1 MIYIS
6 VDNDHHGGLAI
17 SLIKKYGFPA
27 DEIMFISHISRRNN
41 TIPTSKY
48 LSHVI
53 VGHPL
58 SGGSGYK
65 TPMTYIRSYFHQ
77 RRLNQAFQFKP
88 DDTLVIITEYQIN
101 NALLARSMKRA
112 GGTVLLFDE
121 GIGFYFNNSPFQNK
135 RITALNALYLRI
147 YNLVFRVLDIPV
159 IAKKGFEGR
168 MHVRIRD
175 TLIDR
180 IYSRMRLPIDRS
192 CVIRGYRNLLAS
204 EAASEAKMRDTAIFF
219 ANNLTCFGVQDQ
231 EIKLSQDA
239 LRLMAARFSKVYLKI
254 HPADVAEKNDIFR
267 FYTDLAQKFSNVQ
280 IVEAGLTANDAIEQL
295 RPGVVVGSLGASMF
309 DAFFFGCQPVFLFH
323 LLPPVEE
330 FEVCKFTL
338 DGIRYNYIGSL
349 DDISPDY
356 NCGVN
361 VGALLY
367 EDEEPWWK
375 TITSDS
381 RNGLPAATMPD
392 TETCKAANR

>member
-41 TIPTSKY
+41 TIPASNY
-48 LSHVI
+48 RRHVI
-53 VGHPL
+53 AGHPL

-65 TPMTYIRSYFHQ
+65 TPLSYIRSFFHQ
-77 RRLNQAFQFKP
+77 RKLNQAFQFKS
-88 DDTLVIITEYQIN
+88 DDVLVIITEYQIN
-101 NALLARSMKRA
+101 NALLARSMKQA

-135 RITALNALYLRI
+135 RTTALNNLYLRL
-147 YNLVFRVLDIPV
+147 YNLAFRVLGIPAL
-159 IAKKGFEGR
+159 AKKGFEGR
-168 MHVRIRD
+168 MHVRIKD
-175 TLIDR
+175 ELIDR

-192 CVIRGYRNLLAS
+192 SVVHGYRNLLAS
-204 EAASEAKMRDTAIFF
+204 DAAREAKMRDTAIFF
-219 ANNLTCFGVQDQ
+219 ANNLTCFGVQAQD
-231 EIKLSQDA
+231 IKLSEDA
-239 LRLMAARFSKVYLKI
+239 LRILADRFSKVYLKI
-254 HPADVAEKNDIFR
+254 HPADVAEENDIFR
-267 FYTDLAQKFSNVQ
+267 FYTDLAGKFGNVQ
-280 IVEAGLTANDAIEQL
+280 IVETAMTANEAIEQL

-338 DGIRYNYIGSL
+338 DSIGYHYIRSL
-349 DDISPDY
+349 DEISPDY
-356 NCGVN
+356 HCGVN
-361 VGALLY
+361 VEALLY

-375 TITSDS
+375 PLTGNS
-381 RNGLPAATMPD
+381 RNGLVTGAMPD
-392 TETCKAANR
+392 IVTRKAANT

>member
-41 TIPTSKY
+41 TIPASNY
-48 LSHVI
+48 RRHV
-53 VGHPL
+53 VAGHPL

-65 TPMTYIRSYFHQ
+65 TPLSYIRSFFHQ
-77 RRLNQAFQFKP
+77 RKLSQTFQFGP
-88 DDTLVIITEYQIN
+88 DDILVIITEYQIN
-101 NALLARSMKRA
+101 NALLARSMKHA

-135 RITALNALYLRI
+135 RTTALNRLYLRL
-147 YNLVFRVLDIPV
+147 YNLAFRVLNIPA

-168 MHVRIRD
+168 MHVRIKD
-175 TLIDR
+175 ELIDR
-180 IYSRMRLPIDRS
+180 IYSRMRLPIDRNS
-192 CVIRGYRNLLAS
+192 VVRGYRNLLAS
-204 EAASEAKMRDTAIFF
+204 DAARESKMRDTAVFF

-231 EIKLSQDA
+231 EIRLSEDA
-239 LRLMAARFSKVYLKI
+239 IRIMAGRFSKVYLKI
-254 HPADVAEKNDIFR
+254 HPADVAEENDIFR
-267 FYTDLAQKFSNVQ
+267 FYTELARKFGTVQ
-280 IVEAGLTANDAIEQL
+280 IVQTAMTANEAIEQL

-330 FEVCKFTL
+330 FEVCKYTL
-338 DGIRYNYIGSL
+338 DSIGYRYIDKLDEIG
-349 DDISPDY
+349 PDY
-356 NCGVN
+356 SCGVD
-361 VGALLY
+361 VDALLY

-375 TITSDS
+375 SLAPA
-381 RNGLPAATMPD
+381 GLNRPAANTVPN
-392 TETCKAANR
+392 TTA